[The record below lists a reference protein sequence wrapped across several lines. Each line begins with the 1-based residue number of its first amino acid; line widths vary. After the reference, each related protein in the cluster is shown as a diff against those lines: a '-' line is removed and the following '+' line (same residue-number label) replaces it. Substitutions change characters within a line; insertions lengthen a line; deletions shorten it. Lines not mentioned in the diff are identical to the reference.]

1 MGVLDGIKVL
11 ELARVP
17 PAEMPGMIMADM
29 GADVLKIETPEPDRV
44 NDELNIRRTIH
55 AFVNRNKRSMTL
67 NMKSPEG
74 QAVFRKLAAGA
85 DVIVEGFRPGVMDRL
100 GAGYQAIREL
110 NPRIIYCSLSGFGQD
125 GPYRNYPAHDMN
137 YLSLAGVLNLIGD
150 AGSKKPVIPL
160 NLVAD
165 YAGASLHGALGI
177 ALALFARERTGRG
190 QQVDISYL
198 DTTLSLLAATPN
210 MRFFFSDG
218 VSPRRGEGF
227 LGGTYPYYAIYET
240 RDGKLLT
247 IGCTEPWLWENFCKA
262 IGRPDF
268 AQFARKPDQFVRAAN
283 RRGGGGPRRD
293 RGGHPH
299 ARPRRLVRVPGQAR
313 RVRGQGLRDR
323 GDGARS
329 ADQSPGHDRRRRA
342 PHPRPRAPVRRRH
355 QALRDAGHGPHR
367 RPAGR
372 RAHRGDPEGSR
383 AWAPT
388 RSRVCAS
395 GRSSNS
401 RPRAVIAERWRQ
413 LTLLSLAELL
423 ALSLWFSASA
433 VLPALAR
440 EWSLTDAGSA
450 GLTIA
455 VQLGFI
461 AGTLVAAVT
470 NLPDVWPARR
480 LMAAS
485 AAAGRQSPTP
495 SSRSRWTA
503 SPPRSRC
510 AS

>member
-1 MGVLDGIKVL
+1 MTMGVLDGIKIL

-17 PAEMPGMIMADM
+17 PAEMPGMILGDM
-29 GADVLKIETPEPDRV
+29 GADVLKIETPENGREQ
-44 NDELNIRRTIH
+44 DELAIRRTIY

-137 YLSLAGVLNLIGD
+137 YLSLAGVLNLIGE

-190 QQVDISYL
+190 QHVDISYL
-198 DTTLSLLAATPN
+198 DTPLSLLAATPN

-218 VSPRRGEGF
+218 VAPNRGEGF
-227 LGGTYPYYAIYET
+227 LGGSYPYYAIYET
-240 RDGKLLT
+240 RDNKLLT

-283 RRGGGGPRRD
+283 AEESAAREAIEAVIRTRD
-293 RGGHPH
+293 RDDWYEFLVKHDVCVGKVYEIEEMVRDPQITHRGMIVDVEHPTH
-299 ARPRRLVRVPGQAR
+299 G
-313 RVRGQGLRDR
+313 RVRQFGVAIKLSETPGTVRTAAPLAGEHTEAILKDLGL
-323 GDGARS
+323 GA
-329 ADQSPGHDRRRRA
+329 D
-342 PHPRPRAPVRRRH
+342 
-355 QALRDAGHGPHR
+355 
-367 RPAGR
+367 
-372 RAHRGDPEGSR
+372 E
-383 AWAPT
+383 
-388 RSRVCAS
+388 
-395 GRSSNS
+395 
-401 RPRAVIAERWRQ
+401 
-413 LTLLSLAELL
+413 
-423 ALSLWFSASA
+423 
-433 VLPALAR
+433 
-440 EWSLTDAGSA
+440 
-450 GLTIA
+450 
-455 VQLGFI
+455 I
-461 AGTLVAAVT
+461 AG
-470 NLPDVWPARR
+470 
-480 LMAAS
+480 M
-485 AAAGRQSPTP
+485 RQ
-495 SSRSRWTA
+495 RKVIE
-503 SPPRSRC
+503 
-510 AS
+510 